1 MTWGCHYPVFT
12 LWYNQK
18 QKTMTQIA
26 LIKKELENEAV
37 TTRKMLALVP
47 AEKFDWKP
55 HPKSMAMMNLATH
68 IAELSAWVSMVLS
81 TDELD
86 FAANEYKPTLVKDN
100 EELMEM
106 FEKNLAE
113 GLAPLDDT
121 REESLARTW
130 TLRAGEQI
138 LSAGTKADMIRIA
151 LSQVIHH
158 RAQLGVYLRL
168 LDIPIPG
175 SYGPSAD
182 DNNF

>member
-1 MTWGCHYPVFT
+1 
-12 LWYNQK
+12 
-18 QKTMTQIA
+18 MTQIS
-26 LIKKELENEAV
+26 LIRKELENEAV

-47 AEKFDWKP
+47 VEKFDWKP

-68 IAELSAWVSMVLS
+68 IAELPGWVSMVLN

-86 FAANEYKPTLVKDN
+86 FAADEYKPTIVKDN
-100 EELMEM
+100 AGLMQM
-106 FEKNLAE
+106 FEKTLADSLAE
-113 GLAPLDDT
+113 VNEDKEL
-121 REESLARTW
+121 SLEKTW
-130 TLRAGEQI
+130 TLRNGEHI
-138 LSAGTKADMIRIA
+138 LSNGSKADMIRLS
-151 LSQVIHH
+151 LSQIIHH